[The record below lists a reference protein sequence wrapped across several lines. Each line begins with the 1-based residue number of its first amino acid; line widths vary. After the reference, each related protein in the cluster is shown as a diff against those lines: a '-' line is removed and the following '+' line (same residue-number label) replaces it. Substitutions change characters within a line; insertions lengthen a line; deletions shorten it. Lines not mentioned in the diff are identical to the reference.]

1 MAGLSMAGEQIL
13 VVEDNAKN
21 LKLLRDVLCH
31 GGYDVIEAGT
41 AADGIRLTEE
51 RRPGLVLM
59 DIQLPDMD
67 GLEAVKVLKRNASTA
82 SVPVVAVTAFAMK
95 DDRQR
100 ALEAGFDGYL
110 ETPIS
115 LQGLRAEVRT
125 FFAPARAV
133 DG

>member
-1 MAGLSMAGEQIL
+1 MSEGLIL

-110 ETPIS
+110 EKPIS
-115 LQGLRAEVRT
+115 VQGLRAEVRS
-125 FFAPARAV
+125 FFAPARVV